1 MTSKRIFLF
10 LKERLEDVAATTSF
24 IGNVEMGENIFM
36 RYLSSGYFFTVALL
50 FFFHC
55 LYAIFVLKCKAV
67 NTSLVDLITDLYL
80 VLRNSTLFRLFKTD
94 RQNNV

>member
-36 RYLSSGYFFTVALL
+36 RM
-50 FFFHC
+50 
-55 LYAIFVLKCKAV
+55 YAIFVLKCKAV